1 MIGAC
6 DRCNAQRGP
15 WEDGACPVMRAKHG
29 WFLSTA
35 DLAVHVLEES
45 DTALTVYDIKRSIRR
60 DLGIDVSRETLQVS
74 ISGDRRF
81 CWAGK
86 GLYGLYRH
94 GLIPGPRSLAGI
106 ARVFL
111 YSHGPLRHASLEFV
125 MKYAGYR
132 FQSAS
137 LNSALNHD
145 PHVFWFNADGGWY
158 WDTART
164 PEAGEALRLLGVAP
178 TPAELDVVVL
188 RCAETVKAALAE
200 RERRLC

>member
-1 MIGAC
+1 M
-6 DRCNAQRGP
+6 RAQR
-15 WEDGACPVMRAKHG
+15 G

-45 DTALTVYDIKRSIRR
+45 DTALTVYDIQRSIRR
-60 DLGIDVSRETLQVS
+60 DLGIDVSQEALQDG

-111 YSHGPLRHASLEFV
+111 YSHGPLQHAPLEFV
-125 MKYAGYR
+125 MKYVGYR

-137 LNSALNHD
+137 LYGALNRD
-145 PHVFWFNADGGWY
+145 PDVSWFYADGGWY

-164 PEAGEALRLLGVAP
+164 PEADKALRVLCAYP
-178 TPAELDVVVL
+178 TPAELDVIVL

-200 RERRLC
+200 RERRLS